1 MVGRFHYL
9 DSSAGLLV
17 EGGGSREGQRLLAFL
32 HLGVTWDFRGGVL
45 GVPSVYGHYIA
56 QMPEMSY

>member
-1 MVGRFHYL
+1 MVGRLHYL
-9 DSSAGLLV
+9 DSSVGLLV
-17 EGGGSREGQRLLAFL
+17 GGGGSREGQRLLAFL
-32 HLGVTWDFRGGVL
+32 HIRVTWGIRGGVL